1 MRPEVSIIIVAFRNE
16 ETIEPCLAS
25 IKQQVSLHYEVIVVD
40 NSPDD
45 LTVRRIGDFIKKTPR
60 FPITL
65 LEPGENTGFASGC
78 NSGAARAQGDYLM
91 FLNPDTCLQNDA
103 ARLLANFLKDHPGAE
118 LVGPMVLEP
127 TGRIVPTC
135 RNLPNLRRIISG
147 VTGLDRFVGAYVLSR
162 FPHDRPRRVEQI
174 IGACFFL
181 HQRTF
186 RRLNGFDERYFM
198 YFEEVDFCRRLID
211 SGSEIWFWPEARI
224 MHRAE
229 VSTKREDQ
237 VAAMI
242 HTLRCSRRLYFEK
255 HFSRIHHILL
265 DVINRLEGIS
275 RGLVFCYLYL
285 CRGRIHDLEK
295 ARGYFKVLLC

>member
-1 MRPEVSIIIVAFRNE
+1 MHPEVSIIIVTFRNE
-16 ETIEPCLAS
+16 ETIASCLAS
-25 IKQQVSLHYEVIVVD
+25 IQQRVSLYYEVIVVD

-45 LTVRRIGDFIKKTPR
+45 LTVRRISYFIDKNPR

-103 ARLLANFLKDHPGAE
+103 ARLLSNFLKSRPNAR
-118 LVGPMVLEP
+118 LVGPMILDP
-127 TGRIVPTC
+127 TGKIVHTC
-135 RNLPNLRRIISG
+135 RNLPNLRRILAG
-147 VTGLDRFVGAYVLSR
+147 VSSLDRFVGAYVLTR
-162 FPHDRPRRVEQI
+162 FPHNRPRRVEQV

-181 HQRTF
+181 HQNTF
-186 RRLNGFDERYFM
+186 KRLNGFDERFFM

-211 SGSEIWFWPEARI
+211 SGDEIWFWPEARI

-229 VSTKREDQ
+229 ISTKREDQ
-237 VAAMI
+237 VAPMI
-242 HTLRCSRRLYFEK
+242 YTLRYSRRLYFEK
-255 HFSRIHHILL
+255 HFSRIHHSLL
-265 DVINRLEGIS
+265 DAINRLEGIS
-275 RGLVFCYLYL
+275 RGLVFYYLYL